1 MVQQKGVNIY
11 QDYLGCHASWLQSR
25 FKGFTDCLQVTA
37 ALKFEE

>member
-11 QDYLGCHASWLQSR
+11 QDYLGCHAWLQSR